1 MNEEIFMRRAFEL
14 AQLGAGQ
21 VAPNP
26 LVGCVIVHD
35 DEIIGEGWHRQ
46 YGQAHAE
53 VNAIQNVLDQSLLSE
68 STLYVNLEPCAHYGK
83 TPPCSLLI
91 IEKQIKKIVI
101 ANVDPFDQVAGKG
114 MEMLRNAGCE
124 VVTGLLEAEGRW
136 LNRRF
141 FTFHERKRPYII
153 LKWAQSADGF
163 MAPAK
168 KGSYWISS
176 PAAKRLVHQWRSE
189 EAGILVGA
197 KTVIEDNPSLTTR
210 LVDGR
215 HPHRL
220 ILEKEPFISKKYKVF
235 NLDSM
240 TTSISY
246 SGSDLANELDR
257 ILDAIFELKIQSI
270 LVEGGRNT
278 LDSFIKH
285 GEWDEARVFISNQ
298 PLMEGLQAPKINS
311 KFQLKEHLKAGNDQL
326 QLFTRS

>member
-1 MNEEIFMRRAFEL
+1 MRRAFEL

-35 DEIIGEGWHRQ
+35 HQIIGEGWHQQ

-53 VNAIQNVLDQSLLSE
+53 VNAIQSVSNQDLLRE
-68 STLYVNLEPCAHYGK
+68 STLYVNLEPCAHFGK

-91 IEKQIKKIVI
+91 IEKNIKKVVI
-101 ANVDPFDQVAGKG
+101 ANVDPYEEVAGKG
-114 MEMLRNAGCE
+114 IERLRNAGCE
-124 VVTGLLEAEGRW
+124 VVTGVLEAEGRW

-141 FTFHERKRPYII
+141 FTFQEKKRPYII

-176 PAAKRLVHQWRSE
+176 PASKRLLHQWRSE

-210 LVDGR
+210 LVDGN

-220 ILEKEPFISKKYKVF
+220 ILERKPFISKKYQVF
-235 NLDSM
+235 NSDAL
-240 TTSISY
+240 TSSIEY
-246 SGSDLANELDR
+246 GGTDLANELDR
-257 ILDAIFELKIQSI
+257 VLNEIFELKLQSI

-278 LDSFIKH
+278 LEAFIKH
-285 GEWDEARVFISNQ
+285 GKWDEARVFTSDN
-298 PLMEGLQAPKINS
+298 PLMEGLPAPEINS
-311 KFQLKEHLKAGNDQL
+311 QFHLQQHIKIGSDQL
-326 QLFTRS
+326 RLFTRI